1 MITSWCIL
9 SVVAQTPETINP
21 HAASFSY
28 EEIPERVME
37 KNPEIKAALWTVQEA
52 ASRLTQSGR
61 LKNPNLITA
70 FNNNRQTP
78 EHSTGMGIQQ
88 AFPITSRLR
97 LEKNVSKLKINEA
110 QAEVQMVA
118 RSLIES
124 ALTTA
129 TQWFGNRQRQSIME
143 EQIRLANELAK
154 FLTEQAAKGEIST
167 LDAMQAG
174 LEADELALGLRP
186 LGLEQ
191 KQLESSLRIYFGLQP
206 GTPVQIEGSLPDAK
220 MPSAKNT
227 LMESR
232 PDYLLLKNK
241 IKTTNESIKL
251 TRANRLSDINLQ
263 LMHQWNREEDMP
275 IGIEKER
282 NALIQLSIPLPLW
295 NRNQGRISELNDKLE
310 RLKSS
315 MQALE
320 ITISNHADAAFTGMI
335 EQLAIH
341 KQIKD
346 QSLPKRVKYQQAL
359 EDSYKEGLSS
369 FELLLRARDQILKLR
384 LAQSAA
390 LTSFHINRIQYQSET
405 GNLPISHESFRI
417 QTID

>member
-1 MITSWCIL
+1 
-9 SVVAQTPETINP
+9 
-21 HAASFSY
+21 
-28 EEIPERVME
+28 ME
-37 KNPEIKAALWTVQEA
+37 QNPEIRAALWTIQEA

-61 LKNPNLITA
+61 LKNPNLITS
-70 FNNNRQTP
+70 FNNNQQTP
-78 EHSTGMGIQQ
+78 ERATGLGVQQ

-124 ALTTA
+124 ALTSTA
-129 TQWFGNRQRQSIME
+129 QWFGNRQRQSIME
-143 EQIRLANELAK
+143 DQIRLAKELAT
-154 FLTEQAAKGEIST
+154 FLTDQSAKGEVSS
-167 LDAMQAG
+167 LAAMQAN

-186 LGLEQ
+186 LDLER
-191 KQLESSLRIYFGLQP
+191 KQLESELRIYLGLHP
-206 GTPVQIEGSLPDAK
+206 GVPMLIEGSLPEAR
-220 MPSAKNT
+220 MPSAQSI

-232 PDYLLLKNK
+232 PDYILLKNQ
-241 IKTTNESIKL
+241 IKTTTESIKL
-251 TRANRLSDINLQ
+251 TRANRISDINLQ
-263 LMHQWNREEDMP
+263 LIHQWSREEDMP

-282 NALIQLSIPLPLW
+282 SALIQLSIPLPLW

-315 MQALE
+315 IQALE
-320 ITISNHADAAFTGMI
+320 ITIGNHADATFTGMV
-335 EQLAIH
+335 EQLTIY

-346 QSLPKRVKYQQAL
+346 QSLPRRVKYQQAL
-359 EDSYKEGLSS
+359 ETSYKEGLSS

-384 LAQSAA
+384 LAQSES

-405 GNLPISHESFRI
+405 GNLPIFHESFRI
-417 QTID
+417 QPID